1 MNSGKKSCRRFQKS
15 ADVEDYSV
23 NASITTLNGFSA
35 HADQKKLLQ
44 WAEALPQRW
53 SYKKD
58 KINHSENETASNLTA
73 LIVSVGLGDV
83 KEAVYNEKAINWLK
97 G

>member
-1 MNSGKKSCRRFQKS
+1 VNSGKKSCRRFQKS

-44 WAEALPQRW
+44 WAEALPQR
-53 SYKKD
+53 
-58 KINHSENETASNLTA
+58 
-73 LIVSVGLGDV
+73 
-83 KEAVYNEKAINWLK
+83 
-97 G
+97 